1 MPPVCQHCLSTEVR
15 AVLGL
20 ASFPQLLTKQWP
32 RWLKPLRAGGNSL
45 LLGVWWHVVLFTHPG
60 LQHINSAH
68 AFSELFLEEMGEPWA
83 LNRQPWAGRGP
94 GLATLSRAR
103 QAPQHQVGWVLHL
116 HVGLGGP
123 ILQECREDG
132 DHWGTG
138 LNKSLTGQGRKQM
151 QGAQSCDPS
160 PPGRRRGRGG
170 PRSAGEAPAQPC
182 AHIHSHPS
190 QPAHAH
196 PHP

>member
-1 MPPVCQHCLSTEVR
+1 M
-15 AVLGL
+15 LGL

>member
-20 ASFPQLLTKQWP
+20 ASFPQLQTKQWP

-94 GLATLSRAR
+94 GWPHSPGPGKPHSTRLAGSCTCVWDWEVPSCRN
-103 QAPQHQVGWVLHL
+103 VGRTEITRVL
-116 HVGLGGP
+116 GS
-123 ILQECREDG
+123 
-132 DHWGTG
+132 T
-138 LNKSLTGQGRKQM
+138 
-151 QGAQSCDPS
+151 
-160 PPGRRRGRGG
+160 
-170 PRSAGEAPAQPC
+170 
-182 AHIHSHPS
+182 SH
-190 QPAHAH
+190 
-196 PHP
+196 